1 MNTLEIWLLAI
12 SLAMDCFTVSITSGI
27 IMRRICRRTFFV
39 MAFFFGL
46 FQAVM
51 PLIGWF
57 CASRFSHLIKDYDH
71 WIAFGLLA
79 FLGMPIE
86 AVVMIM
92 SFIAVRKFSGGYHAD
107 SFYKCLIISSIVIM
121 TMLQISTYIN
131 NNLLF
136 NVIYIASSILLMIF
150 SPIDSANKRLDND
163 DKRFCKKIT
172 ILIVVVLFIIVEL
185 QWIAGYRYYTKFI
198 ESGVMLAE
206 ILQLLAIFNLKYDR
220 K

>member
-79 FLGMPIE
+79 FLGGR
-86 AVVMIM
+86 MIKEGL
-92 SFIAVRKFSGGYHAD
+92 S
-107 SFYKCLIISSIVIM
+107 
-121 TMLQISTYIN
+121 
-131 NNLLF
+131 
-136 NVIYIASSILLMIF
+136 
-150 SPIDSANKRLDND
+150 ND
-163 DKRFCKKIT
+163 DKCCFDPTRLK
-172 ILIVVVLFIIVEL
+172 VVLTLAVATSIDALAVGISFAFVGMNSFMSILSPIAIIGFTSFVL
-185 QWIAGYRYYTKFI
+185 SMAGNLI
-198 ESGVMLAE
+198 GVFCGKR
-206 ILQLLAIFNLKYDR
+206 FNLRTEPVSYTHLTLPTICSV
-220 K
+220 